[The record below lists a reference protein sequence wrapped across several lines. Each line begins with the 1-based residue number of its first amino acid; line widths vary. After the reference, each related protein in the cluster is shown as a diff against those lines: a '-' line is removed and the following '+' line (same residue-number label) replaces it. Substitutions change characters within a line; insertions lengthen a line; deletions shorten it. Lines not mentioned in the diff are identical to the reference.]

1 MKRIASKHA
10 HAPRW
15 QRHGA
20 DWLLCANGQPHAH
33 ITRDGTRWLCY
44 TADDIGDDGFFGTMP
59 IARGSQSLSCTPC
72 PIHLQPNPRTRGNAA
87 LTSGAPCTP

>member
-15 QRHGA
+15 QRQGA

-33 ITRDGTRWLCY
+33 ITRDGKRWLCY
-44 TADDIGDDGFFGTMP
+44 TADDIGDDGLLGTMP
-59 IARGSQSLSCTPC
+59 TLTTAKAYLARRAFAAMSHVAEREETP
-72 PIHLQPNPRTRGNAA
+72 L
-87 LTSGAPCTP
+87 